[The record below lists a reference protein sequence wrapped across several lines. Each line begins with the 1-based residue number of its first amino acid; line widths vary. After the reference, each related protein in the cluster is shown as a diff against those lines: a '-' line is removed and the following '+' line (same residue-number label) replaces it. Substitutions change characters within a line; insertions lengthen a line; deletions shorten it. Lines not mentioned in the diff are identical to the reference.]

1 MKEDK
6 KIDQSIFELQ
16 GKIEKA
22 ENNSSWYIEDESRL
36 DDLHCELLSLEETL
50 A

>member
-6 KIDQSIFELQ
+6 RNNQAIFELQ

-22 ENNSSWYIEDESRL
+22 ENNSSGNIEDESRL
-36 DDLHCELLSLEETL
+36 DDLHCELLALEEML